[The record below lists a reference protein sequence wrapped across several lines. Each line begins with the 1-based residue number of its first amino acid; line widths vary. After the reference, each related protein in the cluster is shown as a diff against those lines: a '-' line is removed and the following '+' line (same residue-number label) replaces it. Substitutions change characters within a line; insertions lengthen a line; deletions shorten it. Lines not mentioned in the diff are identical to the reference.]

1 VSSLPPQSA
10 PDGQPP
16 AQRGFGLIEVLI
28 AVLVVAVGLL
38 GFAKMQ
44 ALAVGSTRNSGTRA
58 IVAMQTSA
66 LAAAMRA
73 NQAYWAA
80 GLAPASF
87 TVSGSTLS
95 NSTLNGLTT
104 NCTTGVCTPA
114 QMAAFDLKNWG
125 ASLTAMFPASGGTV
139 SCSTVV
145 GSPVT
150 CTITVSWSE
159 KTIALNAATASGTAT
174 GTLNYTLLVQP

>member
-1 VSSLPPQSA
+1 MSA
-10 PDGQPP
+10 TRL
-16 AQRGFGLIEVLI
+16 ARAVRGFSLIEVLI
-28 AVLVVAVGLL
+28 AVLVVAIGLL

-44 ALAVGSTRNSGTRA
+44 ALAVGSTRSSGTRA
-58 IVAMQTSA
+58 IVALQTSA

-73 NQAYWAA
+73 NEAYWAA
-80 GLAPASF
+80 GLAPATF
-87 TVSGSTLS
+87 TVNGAVLS
-95 NSTLNGLTT
+95 DSTLNGFAV
-104 NCTTGVCTPA
+104 NCTSGACTPA

-125 ASLTAMFPASGGTV
+125 TSLLALFPSSGGTV

-159 KTIALNAATASGTAT
+159 KTVAINAATAAGSAPR
-174 GTLNYTLLVQP
+174 TLNYTLLVQP

>member
-1 VSSLPPQSA
+1 MKPRRQKFA
-10 PDGQPP
+10 
-16 AQRGFGLIEVLI
+16 ARGFGLIEVMI
-28 AVLVVAVGLL
+28 AVLVIAVGLL

-73 NQAYWAA
+73 NEAYWAA

-87 TVSGSTLS
+87 SVAGTTLS
-95 NSTLNGLTT
+95 DATLNGLTAD
-104 NCTTGVCTPA
+104 CTAAACTPV

-125 ASLTAMFPASGGTV
+125 ASLLAMFPGGGGTV
-139 SCSTVV
+139 ACSTVA

-159 KTIALNAATASGTAT
+159 KTIAINAATSAGSAPAT
-174 GTLNYTLLVQP
+174 LTYTLLVQP